1 MNAFTTQL
9 SKAAALL
16 LMVTAC
22 VSARADNPKRL
33 FNVRKATRTA
43 LVPKVKS
50 AVTPTPLN
58 APANRVSIDERD
70 ILVDEDF
77 SSFTAGTNDEP
88 DTLNYL
94 ASSYYE
100 PGIYID
106 PSLTKDGTWG
116 GDFVHSAGGAA
127 YLKTPNPMVAAVLM
141 TPLGD
146 YSGEITVKCKVK
158 AMPDWI
164 EMGEDETGEPQYG
177 KLTGSGFYIYAG
189 KGGFT
194 SSEYANTDM
203 QQYYNTRLYENKG
216 WTEITVTFNNYDADN
231 DGYICFLTNGA
242 VLIDDVEVTTKAT
255 FIATPKIVGITD
267 FQADNFTV
275 EWQPVRKAYNYYI
288 DLFKK
293 VYTSDTDGV
302 FSEDFEN
309 FTPQEGW
316 TVTSNEVSDSEGMDG
331 TKGLVMHNGDTIS
344 TPENGATYK
353 TGDFYL
359 KFVTP
364 IDPKES
370 LALLNIDVLTNTGWK
385 NIGYYYVMAFTDGD
399 VVKLA
404 DEMEG
409 FADNYMAFRL
419 RPMGLAEGEYIVVD
433 NIDITT
439 NRPSKL
445 ERVMGENSLNGSDY
459 GADSNYDFYDMTD
472 DCYQTSYTFTDLD
485 PETEYYYGIRAHYVK
500 IFSTPVNHHALGVCA
515 PETLLATDIDSRGS
529 FTANWNP
536 APKAMGYTV
545 NMYCVT
551 EVEEDNPDF
560 ILLDETFDKVD
571 AGVTSATDWS
581 SPELLGNYDDTRLDQ
596 YTTLPGWVGVGNT
609 LAEGM
614 LGCEE
619 SYSMFTEIVTPE
631 FYVGNDD
638 ELKIYV
644 KAYGDAGDRLMLK
657 VDGTAYYIQFESAA
671 DGTGYIDGLCSIPV
685 TSDNIQ
691 VHMSTYNYGAFML
704 DEIRFMQAV
713 KKGDIVKTLV
723 DKVETGAK
731 TTSYTFT
738 NLADYGFDTY
748 GYSVTSYFEYEG
760 KSTTSAPSNMV
771 VVNLVTG
778 DSHVSTGVEE
788 TVAEGD
794 VREVARY
801 SLNGCKLAAPQK
813 GINIIRMSDG
823 TTRKVLVK

>member
-9 SKAAALL
+9 TKAAALL

-22 VSARADNPKRL
+22 VSAWADNPKRL

-50 AVTPTPLN
+50 AVTPTPLK

-70 ILVDEDF
+70 ILIDEDF
-77 SSFTAGTNDEP
+77 SLFTAGTNDEP

-116 GDFVHSAGGAA
+116 GDFVHSAGGAV
-127 YLKTPNPMVAAVLM
+127 YLKSPSPIVLAALM
-141 TPLGD
+141 TPMGD

-158 AMPDWI
+158 AMPDWFVS
-164 EMGEDETGEPQYG
+164 GEDDVTGEPEYG
-177 KLTGSGFYIYAG
+177 LLSGSSFNIYAG

-194 SSEYANTDM
+194 SYEYANTDM
-203 QQYYNTRLYENKG
+203 QQYSKQLYHNMG

-231 DGYICFLTNGA
+231 DGYICFGTNGA
-242 VLIDDVEVTTKAT
+242 VLIDDVKVTTKAT
-255 FIATPKIVGITD
+255 FIATPKIVGVTD

-275 EWQPVRKAYNYYI
+275 EWQPVRKSFNYYI
-288 DLFKK
+288 DFYKK
-293 VYTSDTDGV
+293 VYTSDSEGA

-316 TVTSNEVSDSEGMDG
+316 IVTSDEISADEGMDG

-364 IDPKES
+364 LGLFES
-370 LALLNIDVLTNTGWK
+370 AAQLDIDVLTNSGWE
-385 NIGYYYVMAFTDGD
+385 NLGYYYLGFFTNGD
-399 VVKLA
+399 IARLV
-404 DEMEG
+404 DEMPD
-409 FADNYMAFRL
+409 FANNYLAFRL
-419 RPMGLAEGEYIVVD
+419 RPTGFSEGEYLVVD

-439 NRPSKL
+439 NRPFKL
-445 ERVMGENSLNGSDY
+445 ERVMGENSYSG
-459 GADSNYDFYDMTD
+459 GGNYDYYDMTD
-472 DCYQTSYTFTDLD
+472 DWNQTSYTFTGLD
-485 PETEYYYGIRAHYVK
+485 PETEYYYGIRAHNVNL
-500 IFSTPVNHHALGVCA
+500 FSPSVINHALGVCA
-515 PETLLATDIDSRGS
+515 PEALSATDIDSRGS
-529 FTANWNP
+529 FTANWSP
-536 APKAMGYTV
+536 APKATGYTV
-545 NMYCVT
+545 NMYCLT

-571 AGVTSATDWS
+571 ASVTSATDWS
-581 SPELLGNYDDTRLDQ
+581 SPELLGNYDDTRLDL

-609 LAEGM
+609 IAEGM

-619 SYSMFTEIVTPE
+619 AYYMSTEIVTPE

-638 ELKIYV
+638 ELRIYV
-644 KAYGDAGDRLMLK
+644 KAYGDADDRLTLE
-657 VDGTAYYIQFESAA
+657 VDGVTYYIMFEPAA
-671 DGTGYIDGLCSIPV
+671 DGTGYIDGLYSIPV

-691 VHMSTYNYGAFML
+691 VHMSSYNSVAFML
-704 DEIRFMQAV
+704 DEIRLMQAV
-713 KKGDIVKTLV
+713 KKGDIVKTLIN
-723 DKVETGAK
+723 KVETDAE
-731 TTSYTFT
+731 TTSYTFN

-748 GYSVTSYFEYEG
+748 GYSVISNFEHEG
-760 KSTTSAPSNMV
+760 ESTTSAPSNTV

-788 TVAEGD
+788 TVAGSD

-801 SLNGCKLAAPQK
+801 SLDGRQLAAPQK

>member
-9 SKAAALL
+9 SKVAALL
-16 LMVTAC
+16 FMVTAC
-22 VSARADNPKRL
+22 VSAQADNPKRL

-50 AVTPTPLN
+50 AVTPTPLKT
-58 APANRVSIDERD
+58 PANRASVDERD
-70 ILVDEDF
+70 ILIDEDF

-116 GDFVHSAGGAA
+116 GDFVHSAGGAV
-127 YLKTPNPMVAAVLM
+127 YLKTPNPMISASLM

-158 AMPDWI
+158 AMPDWFVS
-164 EMGEDETGEPQYG
+164 GEDDVTGEPEYG
-177 KLTGSGFYIYAG
+177 LLSGSSFNIYAG

-194 SSEYANTDM
+194 SYEVANTDL
-203 QQYYNTRLYENKG
+203 QYNTQLYHNMG
-216 WTEITVTFNNYDADN
+216 WTEVTVTFNNYDADN
-231 DGYICFLTNGA
+231 DGYICFWTNGA
-242 VLIDDVEVTTKAT
+242 VLIDDVKVTTKAT
-255 FIATPKIVGITD
+255 FIATPKIVGVTD

-293 VYTSDTDGV
+293 VYTSDTDGA
-302 FSEDFEN
+302 FFEDFEN

-316 TVTSNEVSDSEGMDG
+316 TITSDEISADEGMDG
-331 TKGLVMHNGDTIS
+331 TKGLVMHNGDTIA

-364 IDPKES
+364 LGMFES
-370 LALLNIDVLTNTGWK
+370 EAQLDIDVLTDSGWK
-385 NIGYYYVMAFTDGD
+385 NLGYYYLGFFTGGDMARL
-399 VVKLA
+399 V
-404 DEMEG
+404 DEMQD
-409 FADNYMAFRL
+409 FANNYLAFRL
-419 RPMGLAEGEYIVVD
+419 RPTGLSEGEYLVVD

-445 ERVMGENSLNGSDY
+445 ERVMGENSLSSG
-459 GADSNYDFYDMTD
+459 GNYDFYDMTD
-472 DCYQTSYTFTDLD
+472 DWNQTSYTFTGLD
-485 PETEYYYGIRAHYVK
+485 PETEYYYGIRAHNVK
-500 IFSTPVNHHALGVCA
+500 LFSTPVNHHALGVCA
-515 PETLLATDIDSRGS
+515 PEALSATDIDSRGS

-536 APKAMGYTV
+536 APKATGYTV
-545 NMYCVT
+545 NMYCVK

-571 AGVTSATDWS
+571 ASVTSATDWS
-581 SPELLGNYDDTRLDQ
+581 SPEQLGNYDDTGLDQ
-596 YTTLPGWVGVGNT
+596 YTTLPGWVGIGNT
-609 LAEGM
+609 IAEGM
-614 LGCEE
+614 LGCES
-619 SYSMFTEIVTPE
+619 SYFTINEIVTPE

-638 ELKIYV
+638 ELKFYV
-644 KAYGDAGDRLMLK
+644 KAYGDADDRLMLE
-657 VDGTAYYIQFESAA
+657 VDGVTYNILFEPAA
-671 DGTGYIDGLCSIPV
+671 DGTGYIDGLYSIPV

-691 VHMSTYNYGAFML
+691 VRMSSYNYGAFML
-704 DEIRFMQAV
+704 DEIRFMQDV
-713 KKGDIVKTLV
+713 KKGDIVKTLI
-723 DKVETGAK
+723 DKVDTDAE
-731 TTSYTFT
+731 TTSYTFN

-748 GYSVTSYFEYEG
+748 GYSVISNFEHEG
-760 KSTTSAPSNMV
+760 ESTTSVPSNTV
-771 VVNLVTG
+771 IVNLVTG
-778 DSHVSTGVEE
+778 DSHVTTGVEE
-788 TVAEGD
+788 TAAEGD

>member
-1 MNAFTTQL
+1 MNTFTTQL

-16 LMVTAC
+16 LMVTVC
-22 VSARADNPKRL
+22 VSAWADNPKRL
-33 FNVRKATRTA
+33 FNVRKTTRTA

-50 AVTPTPLN
+50 AVTPIPLK
-58 APANRVSIDERD
+58 AQANRVSIDERD

-116 GDFVHSAGGAA
+116 GDFVHSAGGAV
-127 YLKTPNPMVAAVLM
+127 YLKTPNPMISASLM

-164 EMGEDETGEPQYG
+164 EIGEDEETGKPEYG
-177 KLTGSGFYIYAG
+177 LLSGSSFNIYAG

-194 SSEYANTDM
+194 SYEVANTDL
-203 QQYYNTRLYENKG
+203 QYNTQLYHNMG
-216 WTEITVTFNNYDADN
+216 WTEVTVTFNNYDADN
-231 DGYICFLTNGA
+231 DGYICFWTNGA
-242 VLIDDVEVTTKAT
+242 VLIDDVKVTTKAT
-255 FIATPKIVGITD
+255 FIATPKIVGVTD

-293 VYTSDTDGV
+293 VYTSDTDGA

-316 TVTSNEVSDSEGMDG
+316 TITSDEISADEGMDG
-331 TKGLVMHNGDTIS
+331 TKGLVMHNGDTIA

-364 IDPKES
+364 LGMFES
-370 LALLNIDVLTNTGWK
+370 EAQLDIDVLTDSGWK
-385 NIGYYYVMAFTDGD
+385 NLGYYYLGFFTDGD
-399 VVKLA
+399 MSRLV
-404 DEMEG
+404 DEMQD
-409 FADNYMAFRL
+409 FANNYLAFRL
-419 RPMGLAEGEYIVVD
+419 RPTGLSEGEYLVVD

-445 ERVMGENSLNGSDY
+445 ERVMGENSLSSG
-459 GADSNYDFYDMTD
+459 GNYDFYDMTD
-472 DCYQTSYTFTDLD
+472 DWNQTSYTFTGLD
-485 PETEYYYGIRAHYVK
+485 PETEYYYGIRAHNVK
-500 IFSTPVNHHALGVCA
+500 LFSTPVNHHALGVCA
-515 PETLLATDIDSRGS
+515 PEALSATDIDSRGS

-536 APKAMGYTV
+536 APKATGYTV
-545 NMYCVT
+545 NMYCVK

-571 AGVTSATDWS
+571 ASVTSATDWS
-581 SPELLGNYDDTRLDQ
+581 SPEQLGNYDDTGLDQ
-596 YTTLPGWVGVGNT
+596 YTTLPGWVGIGNT
-609 LAEGM
+609 IAEGM
-614 LGCEE
+614 LGCES
-619 SYSMFTEIVTPE
+619 SYFTINEIVTPE

-638 ELKIYV
+638 ELKFYV
-644 KAYGDAGDRLMLK
+644 KAYGDADDRLMLE
-657 VDGTAYYIQFESAA
+657 VDGVTYNILFEPAA
-671 DGTGYIDGLCSIPV
+671 DGTGYIDGLYSIPV

-691 VHMSTYNYGAFML
+691 VRMSSYNYGAFML
-704 DEIRFMQAV
+704 DEIRFMQDV
-713 KKGDIVKTLV
+713 KKGDIVKTV
-723 DKVETGAK
+723 IDKVDTDAE
-731 TTSYTFT
+731 TTSYTFN

-748 GYSVTSYFEYEG
+748 GYSVISNFEHEG
-760 KSTTSAPSNMV
+760 ESTTSVPSNTV
-771 VVNLVTG
+771 IVNLVTG
-778 DSHVSTGVEE
+778 DSHVTTGVEE

-794 VREVARY
+794 VCEVARY
-801 SLNGCKLAAPQK
+801 SLNGCKLSAPQK